1 MKRLLLSLIAV
12 LTLPLAVNAD
22 GIDPE
27 VHKLCLPA
35 KDYAGCI
42 KFQTKNKNTKLIKSE
57 SSTNEVIEGKWTYFD
72 YEDAAS
78 GKTAFKASLTSENKI
93 NLSFPY
99 GGNQNGTLSIRN
111 HPRFGRDIFFL
122 ISKGQILSIDG
133 YSYENKYF
141 LVRFDDGK
149 VERWKYSGAADQS
162 SDIIFISNE
171 KKFKE
176 KLTNSTNIYLTVNLY
191 QDGQRTFI
199 FDVKGLKKE
208 FR

>member
-1 MKRLLLSLIAV
+1 MKRLLILLLASLA
-12 LTLPLAVNAD
+12 LPNAVNANVD
-22 GIDPE
+22 QE

-42 KFQTKNKNTKLIKSE
+42 KFQTTNKTIQLNKTE
-57 SSTNEVIEGKWTYFD
+57 SSANEVIETKWTYFD

-99 GGNQNGTLSIRN
+99 DGNQNGTLSIRN
-111 HPRFGRDIFFL
+111 HPRFGKDIFFK
-122 ISKGQILSIDG
+122 INKGQILSIDG

-141 LVRFDDGK
+141 LVRLDDGDVK
-149 VERWKYSGAADQS
+149 RWNYLEAADQS

-176 KLTNSTNIYLTVNLY
+176 KLTNSSKIYLTFNLY

>member
-1 MKRLLLSLIAV
+1 MRRLLIP
-12 LTLPLAVNAD
+12 PLAALALSNGVNANV
-22 GIDPE
+22 DPE
-27 VHKLCLPA
+27 VHKFCLPA

-42 KFQTKNKNTKLIKSE
+42 KFQTKNKTSQVNKSE
-57 SSTNEVIEGKWTYFD
+57 SSANEVIESKWTYFD

-78 GKTAFKASLTSENKI
+78 GKTAFKASLKSENKI

-99 GGNQNGTLSIRN
+99 DGNQNGTLSIRN
-111 HPRFGRDIFFL
+111 HPRFGKDIFFK
-122 ISKGQILSIDG
+122 INKGQILSIDG
-133 YSYENKYF
+133 YSYDNKYF
-141 LVRFDDGK
+141 LVRFDDGD
-149 VERWKYSGAADQS
+149 VIRWNYLEAADQS

-176 KLTNSTNIYLTVNLY
+176 KLTNSSNIYLTVNLY

>member
-1 MKRLLLSLIAV
+1 MRSLLIPLLAV
-12 LTLPLAVNAD
+12 LALPNVVNANV
-22 GIDPE
+22 DPE

-42 KFQTKNKNTKLIKSE
+42 KFQTTNKTSQVNKSE
-57 SSTNEVIEGKWTYFD
+57 SSTNEVIESKWTYFD
-72 YEDAAS
+72 YEDVAS

-99 GGNQNGTLSIRN
+99 DGNQNGILSIRN
-111 HPRFGRDIFFL
+111 HPRFGKDIFFK
-122 ISKGQILSIDG
+122 INKGQILSIDG
-133 YSYENKYF
+133 YSYDNKYF
-141 LVRFDDGK
+141 LVRFDDGDVK
-149 VERWKYSGAADQS
+149 WWNYLEAADQS
-162 SDIIFISNE
+162 SDIIFVSNE
-171 KKFKE
+171 IKFKE
-176 KLTNSTNIYLTVNLY
+176 KLTNSSNIYLTVNLY

>member
-1 MKRLLLSLIAV
+1 MKRSLLLLLASLA
-12 LTLPLAVNAD
+12 LPNAVNANV
-22 GIDPE
+22 DPE

-42 KFQTKNKNTKLIKSE
+42 KFQTTNKTPQPNKTE
-57 SSTNEVIEGKWTYFD
+57 SSANEVIESKWTYFE

-78 GKTAFKASLTSENKI
+78 GKTAFKASLISENEI

-99 GGNQNGTLSIRN
+99 GGNQNGTLSLRN
-111 HPRFGRDIFFL
+111 HPRFGKDIFFK
-122 ISKGQILSIDG
+122 INRGQILSIDG
-133 YSYENKYF
+133 YSYDNKYF
-141 LVRFDDGK
+141 LVRFDDGDVK
-149 VERWKYSGAADQS
+149 RWNYLEAADQS

-171 KKFKE
+171 KEFKE
-176 KLTNSTNIYLTVNLY
+176 KLTNSIKIYLTVNLY

>member
-1 MKRLLLSLIAV
+1 M
-12 LTLPLAVNAD
+12 
-22 GIDPE
+22 
-27 VHKLCLPA
+27 
-35 KDYAGCI
+35 
-42 KFQTKNKNTKLIKSE
+42 
-57 SSTNEVIEGKWTYFD
+57 
-72 YEDAAS
+72 
-78 GKTAFKASLTSENKI
+78 
-93 NLSFPY
+93 
-99 GGNQNGTLSIRN
+99 
-111 HPRFGRDIFFL
+111 
-122 ISKGQILSIDG
+122 
-133 YSYENKYF
+133 
-141 LVRFDDGK
+141 VRFDDGE

>member
-1 MKRLLLSLIAV
+1 MRLLLISLLAALV
-12 LTLPLAVNAD
+12 LPNGVNANVD
-22 GIDPE
+22 QE

-35 KDYAGCI
+35 KDYTGYI
-42 KFQTKNKNTKLIKSE
+42 KFQTTNKTSQLNKSE
-57 SSTNEVIEGKWTYFD
+57 TSTKEVIESKWTYFD

-99 GGNQNGTLSIRN
+99 DGNQNGTLSIRN
-111 HPRFGRDIFFL
+111 YPWFGKDIFFK
-122 ISKGQILSIDG
+122 INKGQILSLDG
-133 YSYENKYF
+133 YSYDNKYF
-141 LVRFDDGK
+141 LIWFDDGDVK
-149 VERWKYSGAADQS
+149 RWNYLEAADQS

-176 KLTNSTNIYLTVNLY
+176 KLTNSSNIYLTVNLY

-208 FR
+208 FKQ

>member
-1 MKRLLLSLIAV
+1 LKRFLIPLLATLTLPISLIAE
-12 LTLPLAVNAD
+12 
-22 GIDPE
+22 IDRE
-27 VHKLCLPA
+27 IHNLCLPA

-42 KFQTKNKNTKLIKSE
+42 KLQTENKNTHLKKSE
-57 SSTNEVIEGKWTYFD
+57 SSENELIKSKWTYFD

-99 GGNQNGTLSIRN
+99 GGNQHGTLSIRN
-111 HPRFGRDIFFL
+111 HPRFGSDIFFSIL
-122 ISKGQILSIDG
+122 KGQILSIDG
-133 YSYENKYF
+133 YSYDNKYF

-149 VERWKYSGAADQS
+149 VERWKYLEAADQS

-171 KKFKE
+171 KIFKE
-176 KLTNSTNIYLTVNLY
+176 RLTNSRTIYLTVNLY

-208 FR
+208 FK

>member
-1 MKRLLLSLIAV
+1 MKRLLL
-12 LTLPLAVNAD
+12 TLLAALALPNTVNANV
-22 GIDPE
+22 DPE

-42 KFQTKNKNTKLIKSE
+42 KFQTTNKTTQLNNTE
-57 SSTNEVIEGKWTYFD
+57 SSANEVTEGKWAYFD

-78 GKTAFKASLTSENKI
+78 GKAAFKASLKSENEI

-99 GGNQNGTLSIRN
+99 GGNQNGTLSLRN
-111 HPRFGRDIFFL
+111 HPRFGKDIFFK
-122 ISKGQILSIDG
+122 INKGQILSIDG
-133 YSYENKYF
+133 YSYDNKYF
-141 LVRFDDGK
+141 LVRFDDGD
-149 VERWKYSGAADQS
+149 VNRWNYLEAADQS

-176 KLTNSTNIYLTVNLY
+176 KLTNSSKIYLTVNLY

>member
-1 MKRLLLSLIAV
+1 MKRLLL
-12 LTLPLAVNAD
+12 TLLAALALPNAVNANV
-22 GIDPE
+22 DPE

-42 KFQTKNKNTKLIKSE
+42 KFQTTNKTTQLNNTE
-57 SSTNEVIEGKWTYFD
+57 SSANEVIESKWTYFD

-78 GKTAFKASLTSENKI
+78 GKAAFKASLTSENEI

-99 GGNQNGTLSIRN
+99 GGNQNGTLSLRN
-111 HPRFGRDIFFL
+111 HPRFGKDIFFK
-122 ISKGQILSIDG
+122 INKGQILSIDG
-133 YSYENKYF
+133 YSYDDKYF
-141 LVRFDDGK
+141 LVRFDDGD
-149 VERWKYSGAADQS
+149 VNRWNYLEAADQS

-176 KLTNSTNIYLTVNLY
+176 KLTNSSKIYLTVNLY